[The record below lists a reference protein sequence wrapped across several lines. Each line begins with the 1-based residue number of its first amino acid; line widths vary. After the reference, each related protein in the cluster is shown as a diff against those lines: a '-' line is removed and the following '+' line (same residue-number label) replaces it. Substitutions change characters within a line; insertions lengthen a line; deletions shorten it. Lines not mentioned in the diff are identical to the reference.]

1 MNFDSAQMLATL
13 GGKLFYG
20 GIAGM
25 ALAVLLILIF
35 IPAFSAAKKK
45 MIKKINSE
53 FDSSDK

>member
-1 MNFDSAQMLATL
+1 MSFDIAQMLATT

-25 ALAVLLILIF
+25 VLTGLLILIF

-53 FDSSDK
+53 FDDSDK